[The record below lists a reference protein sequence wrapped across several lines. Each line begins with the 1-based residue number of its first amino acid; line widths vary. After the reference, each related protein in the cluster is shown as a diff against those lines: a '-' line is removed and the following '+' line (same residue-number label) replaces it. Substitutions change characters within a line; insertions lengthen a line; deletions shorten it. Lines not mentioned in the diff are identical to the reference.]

1 MTDNCP
7 PWLGGRKPPRGLD
20 GWLQRAPSPRFA
32 ALQTQPV
39 AVSSGDSDPV
49 SQGVPVPRAPSAAWR
64 EDVDGTA
71 VLVRAGLAAGRS
83 VAKLVDELSVPPW
96 FVRIFGEAMATRRR

>member
-1 MTDNCP
+1 
-7 PWLGGRKPPRGLD
+7 
-20 GWLQRAPSPRFA
+20 
-32 ALQTQPV
+32 
-39 AVSSGDSDPV
+39 
-49 SQGVPVPRAPSAAWR
+49 
-64 EDVDGTA
+64 